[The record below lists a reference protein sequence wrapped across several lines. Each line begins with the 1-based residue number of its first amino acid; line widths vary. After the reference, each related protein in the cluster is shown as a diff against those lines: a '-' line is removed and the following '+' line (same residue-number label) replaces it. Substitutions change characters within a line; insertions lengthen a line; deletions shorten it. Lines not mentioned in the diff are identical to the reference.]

1 MNGKIDCLATSLS
14 LLLSLFLACVLT
26 CTHTRFE
33 NGRGGWKERERERER
48 EREGARETVS
58 GWRYIVGLAAR
69 GKLGG
74 QSFDR
79 LFGKHRD
86 RVRVQTWYG
95 YRPIPYLP
103 FANALLMTLVTM
115 ENNSWQ
121 SVIGILGEIGTS
133 WSPVWKFFQG
143 NCEEEWRRWG
153 LVIFKRA
160 VRSIFQSE
168 NIRII
173 SDESIWSIR
182 GIFYQ
187 RLDAPFDPEH
197 ENKQAWLHLLMDDRA
212 VISEGNLES
221 FTVLVGEADS
231 SATNL
236 TFAAAK

>member
-1 MNGKIDCLATSLS
+1 MNGKVDCLATSLS
-14 LLLSLFLACVLT
+14 PLLSLFLACVLT

-33 NGRGGWKERERERER
+33 NGGGGWKERERERE
-48 EREGARETVS
+48 GSRETVS

-121 SVIGILGEIGTS
+121 SVIGILEEIGTS
-133 WSPVWKFFQG
+133 WSPGWKFFQG

-153 LVIFKRA
+153 LVISSGHS
-160 VRSIFQSE
+160 SINFSE
-168 NIRII
+168 RKYSNNFGWIDLINSKYLLSTIRCTL
-173 SDESIWSIR
+173 WSGAR
-182 GIFYQ
+182 
-187 RLDAPFDPEH
+187 
-197 ENKQAWLHLLMDDRA
+197 K
-212 VISEGNLES
+212 
-221 FTVLVGEADS
+221 
-231 SATNL
+231 
-236 TFAAAK
+236 